1 MLRGLF
7 ADGFDDLLAAWRE
20 HDRLRGEAD
29 TPLLTLA
36 NSRLR
41 LDDLRQSVNA
51 LRRSYAPEPGELES
65 VLITTFC
72 SAFEDIVFLYQSD
85 ADWSSGAA
93 RYRCACGQ
101 LVAAP
106 SRQT

>member
-7 ADGFDDLLAAWRE
+7 ADRFDDLLAAWRE
-20 HDRLRGEAD
+20 HDRLRREAD

-36 NSRLR
+36 NSRQR
-41 LDDLRQSVNA
+41 LDDLRQTANA

-65 VLITTFC
+65 VLVTAFC
-72 SAFEDIVFLYQSD
+72 STFEETVFLYQND
-85 ADWSSGAA
+85 ADWSQGAA
-93 RYRCACGQ
+93 RFRCVCGQ

-106 SRQT
+106 SHQT